1 MVFRR
6 RRPSPPDPFDALD
19 VSALPARYRQA
30 VDDALRSRIEF
41 RRVVESLAAGPGQD
55 RLRELSLR
63 VDEGTR
69 AVWDTACR
77 AAEMER
83 VVETL
88 DPERVTAELKQ
99 ARRNGA
105 DPQVVDALNTR
116 FASVQRLLDAIDH
129 LRERLPVLEARLGA
143 AVARAAELSLISSGG
158 AGGDVNAIDAEL
170 QSLVIDLEALRLA
183 NLELD

>member
-6 RRPSPPDPFDALD
+6 RKATPPDPFDALD
-19 VSALPARYRQA
+19 VSTLPGRYRTPVA
-30 VDDALRSRIEF
+30 DALQSRVEF
-41 RRVVESLAAGPGQD
+41 RRMVDSLSAGPAQD
-55 RLRELSLR
+55 RLLELSLR

-83 VVETL
+83 VVATL

-99 ARRNGA
+99 ARRSGA
-105 DPQVVDALNTR
+105 DPQVVDALSTR
-116 FASVQRLLDAIDH
+116 FASVQRLLDALDR
-129 LRERLPVLEARLGA
+129 LREQLPVLEARLGA

-158 AGGDVNAIDAEL
+158 AGGAVNAIDAEL

-183 NLELD
+183 SLELE